1 MNQWQS
7 MIVDLKE
14 KGLTQTQIASEIKC
28 SQNYVSNLE
37 NGLCGKR
44 IGYDLG
50 KSLERLWK
58 KHCSRSPAA
67 QVGKWESMKE
77 AIEKGYL
84 GGKYTVP
91 KTIKFTHEMLDA
103 IAVASETNE
112 QDTCSWMREVI
123 AKALL
128 AEDAKYER
136 MARAR
141 NRSQCTSSTL
151 VHL

>member
-1 MNQWQS
+1 MG
-7 MIVDLKE
+7 VD
-14 KGLTQTQIASEIKC
+14 
-28 SQNYVSNLE
+28 
-37 NGLCGKR
+37 
-44 IGYDLG
+44 DL
-50 KSLERLWK
+50 
-58 KHCSRSPAA
+58 
-67 QVGKWESMKE
+67 KE

-141 NRSQCTSSTL
+141 NRSKCTSGTL
-151 VHL
+151 VHQKESPVGATTEPDVQYFGDKEQ

>member
-1 MNQWQS
+1 MQ
-7 MIVDLKE
+7 
-14 KGLTQTQIASEIKC
+14 
-28 SQNYVSNLE
+28 
-37 NGLCGKR
+37 
-44 IGYDLG
+44 
-50 KSLERLWK
+50 
-58 KHCSRSPAA
+58 
-67 QVGKWESMKE
+67 E

-103 IAVASETNE
+103 IAVASEANE

-141 NRSQCTSSTL
+141 NRSKCTSGTL
-151 VHL
+151 VHQKESPVGATTELDVQNFGVNEQ

>member
-1 MNQWQS
+1 MG
-7 MIVDLKE
+7 VD
-14 KGLTQTQIASEIKC
+14 
-28 SQNYVSNLE
+28 
-37 NGLCGKR
+37 
-44 IGYDLG
+44 DL
-50 KSLERLWK
+50 
-58 KHCSRSPAA
+58 
-67 QVGKWESMKE
+67 KE

-112 QDTCSWMREVI
+112 QDLCNWVREVI

-141 NRSQCTSSTL
+141 ERAKSTSDTL
-151 VHL
+151 VNHEKSPSVGADEPNVHKTLESNER

>member
-1 MNQWQS
+1 MG
-7 MIVDLKE
+7 VD
-14 KGLTQTQIASEIKC
+14 
-28 SQNYVSNLE
+28 
-37 NGLCGKR
+37 
-44 IGYDLG
+44 DL
-50 KSLERLWK
+50 
-58 KHCSRSPAA
+58 
-67 QVGKWESMKE
+67 KE

-128 AEDAKYER
+128 VADAKYER
-136 MARAR
+136 MTRAR
-141 NRSQCTSSTL
+141 MKAKCTSGTL
-151 VHL
+151 VHQKESPSARTDEPDVQ